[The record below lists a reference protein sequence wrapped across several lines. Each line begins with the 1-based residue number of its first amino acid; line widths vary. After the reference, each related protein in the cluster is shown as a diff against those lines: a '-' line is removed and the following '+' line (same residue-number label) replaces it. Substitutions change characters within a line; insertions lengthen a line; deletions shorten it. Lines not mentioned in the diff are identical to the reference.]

1 MRLLLV
7 LGLTTVLTVPAFA
20 QPTWE
25 VVTSKEGGF
34 SVEMPATPTIQ
45 KTRTRK
51 GADGTTKVTLL
62 GGKSDN
68 ALYLVYK
75 IELPT
80 AIVKGTEDKQLDV
93 ERDAFAEEYNG
104 KVITEKKV
112 LAAGKLGRD
121 FTIRGRPA
129 EETGTLT
136 IRIREYLDGKVV
148 YAVLVAS
155 APNRELPE
163 GVGRFLGSLV
173 LGDGKLR
180 PTAPQEPE
188 PKGTELKG
196 WGLAIDPD
204 NDCKFTPAEKGLTIN
219 VPGTMHDFGGPL
231 KKFNAPRVMREVE
244 EDFVL
249 TVKVAGELK
258 PGPKSTNPKGI
269 PYLGTGLLIW
279 SDSANFIRLERA
291 ALLRAGKVVPQV
303 AFLEQEG
310 GYGGA
315 VHNES
320 FPAGGDCY
328 LRLERKGSRIHGA
341 ASSDG
346 STWKQLKPIDTV
358 WQSKLRVGLSVIST
372 SSEPFTVKFED
383 FGLQTKEKK

>member
-1 MRLLLV
+1 M
-7 LGLTTVLTVPAFA
+7 
-20 QPTWE
+20 
-25 VVTSKEGGF
+25 
-34 SVEMPATPTIQ
+34 
-45 KTRTRK
+45 
-51 GADGTTKVTLL
+51 TLL

-231 KKFNAPRVMREVE
+231 KKFNAPRVMRKVE
-244 EDFVL
+244 GDFVL

-291 ALLRAGKVVPQV
+291 ALLRRGRSSRKSPSWSKRVATGAPFTTRASRPVVIATSAWSARAAASTAPPR
-303 AFLEQEG
+303 ATAAPG
-310 GYGGA
+310 SSS
-315 VHNES
+315 NPS
-320 FPAGGDCY
+320 T
-328 LRLERKGSRIHGA
+328 RSGSRNSGW
-341 ASSDG
+341 G
-346 STWKQLKPIDTV
+346 C
-358 WQSKLRVGLSVIST
+358 R
-372 SSEPFTVKFED
+372 
-383 FGLQTKEKK
+383 